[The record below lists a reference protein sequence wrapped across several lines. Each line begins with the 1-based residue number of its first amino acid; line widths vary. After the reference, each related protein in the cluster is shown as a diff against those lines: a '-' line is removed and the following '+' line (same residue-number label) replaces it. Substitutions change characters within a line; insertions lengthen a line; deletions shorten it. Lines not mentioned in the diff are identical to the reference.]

1 MAEENAFEFQIHYYL
16 NKDGLHQM
24 DARVLNDCERQLLDA
39 LDTLK
44 AFTGEFDIETGP
56 KKEGGLIEILGI
68 PAITIIGYET
78 VKNLLNALIQKFFSS
93 TQTKLANSKDKI
105 ELIEKAKN
113 GTLTKEEAELLIDDK
128 KVRKC
133 ASNYFKSLDK
143 AKEVTSVDASIRTN
157 EASEPFSTAKIVR
170 ADFTKKILSD
180 TTIEDKTETAGVTIR
195 ILSPVLQKGHGQVW
209 RGFYSGKP
217 VDFKV
222 QDKDFLEQVYN
233 DEIKFGTNTVI
244 TCTLVKSIKHKI
256 ENGEETEA
264 KTEYAV
270 KDITQWA
277 DDYILQ
283 NYTKRY
289 KKQKSDEKQPNLF
302 PDIYGKAKK

>member
-1 MAEENAFEFQIHYYL
+1 MAEENAFELQIHYYL
-16 NKDGLHQM
+16 NKEGLHQM
-24 DARVLNDCERQLLDA
+24 DARVLNDCEKELLDA

-44 AFTGEFDIETGP
+44 AFTGEFDVEIGP
-56 KKEGGLIEILGI
+56 KKEGGLIEFLLINGPVIAKASAAMILG
-68 PAITIIGYET
+68 
-78 VKNLLNALIQKFFSS
+78 ALVQKFFSFK
-93 TQTKLANSKDKI
+93 QTRLSNAQMRAEILEKI
-105 ELIEKAKN
+105 KTGDFTED
-113 GTLTKEEAELLIDDK
+113 EALLLIDGDSKLK
-128 KVRKC
+128 KLV
-133 ASNYFKSLDK
+133 SNYFKSLDK

-180 TTIEDKTETAGVTIR
+180 TTIEEKTEIAGATIR

-217 VDFKV
+217 IDFKV
-222 QDKDFLEQVYN
+222 QDKDFLEQVYS

-277 DDYILQ
+277 DDYTLQ

-302 PDIYGKAKK
+302 PDIYGKTKK